1 MSERNE
7 GGAGR
12 EILQI
17 LVFAMAT
24 IGAIAAVVVA
34 GFVLWILFVTGLAGG
49 QWG

>member
-1 MSERNE
+1 MSEQDK

-12 EILQI
+12 GILQI

-24 IGAIAAVVVA
+24 IGAIGALVAA
-34 GFVLWILFVTGLAGG
+34 GFILWILFVTGLAGG